1 MFPSLRSPVTALVR
15 TLITTLVTM
24 LVTMALVL
32 PLTIVP
38 AQAKK
43 SDELKE
49 QEREVA
55 TQVESMGETLM
66 AAGSRVRKAMK
77 AYARAEAKVRRAEK
91 AERAATKK
99 AKVAE
104 SKALMAQRA
113 AGRAYAAWEAGKLQE
128 GMVRTELARTE
139 LKIDEVARAVY
150 QQGPLAEVEVLLDS
164 QSPADFTARLASV
177 DAVGRLQSSVYTGLT
192 RTRADL
198 AMQEVQL
205 QAARVAAQEKQ
216 AIADQRLAE
225 AKAARAEAAATTT
238 ALESARAE
246 QKVAVRKAQKYRAQ
260 VKRKIEQLKREQQR
274 LAAAAAKAARE
285 EAARAARA
293 GGNVSAMAIPSGG
306 LLWPVASGGR
316 MSSAVGPRTH
326 PVFGYRSCHTGQDI
340 AAPSGTPVRA
350 SADGRVI
357 TSGSG
362 GAYGNSIMLV
372 HSGGLTTFY
381 AHLSSKSVSVGQEIK
396 AGDQVGTVGSTGWST
411 GPHLHY
417 ETRVNGTAYDP
428 MGWFGQPSRPV
439 VC

>member
-1 MFPSLRSPVTALVR
+1 MFPSLRVLVVALVV
-15 TLITTLVTM
+15 L
-24 LVTMALVL
+24 ALGAT
-32 PLTIVP
+32 PT
-38 AQAKK
+38 QAKK

-55 TQVESMGETLM
+55 SQVESMGETLA
-66 AAGSRVRKAMK
+66 AAGTRVTKAMK
-77 AYARAEAKVRRAEK
+77 AFTRVQAKVERAEK
-91 AERAATKK
+91 AERAAIRK
-99 AKVAE
+99 AKIAE

-113 AGRAYAAWEAGKLQE
+113 AGKAYAAWKAGKFQE

-139 LKIDEVARAVY
+139 VAINEVARAVY

-177 DAVGRLQSSVYTGLT
+177 DAVGRLQSSVYSGLT

-205 QAARVAAQEKQ
+205 QAAKVAAEEKQ

-225 AKAARAEAAATTT
+225 STQARAEAAATTER
-238 ALESARAE
+238 LEQVRAE
-246 QKVAVRKAQKYRAQ
+246 QRVVVRQAQKY
-260 VKRKIEQLKREQQR
+260 KRKVERRLTQLKREQER

-293 GGNVSAMAIPSGG
+293 GSGTPAMAIPSGG

-340 AAPSGTPVRA
+340 AAPTGTPVRA

-381 AHLSSKSVSVGQEIK
+381 AHLSTKSVQVGQEIK

-417 ETRVNGTAYDP
+417 ETRINGTAYDP

-439 VC
+439 TC

>member
-1 MFPSLRSPVTALVR
+1 MFPSLRVLVLALV
-15 TLITTLVTM
+15 V
-24 LVTMALVL
+24 VALGA
-32 PLTIVP
+32 TP

-43 SDELKE
+43 SDELKQ
-49 QEREVA
+49 QERAVA
-55 TQVESMGETLM
+55 SQVESMGETLA

-77 AYARAEAKVRRAEK
+77 AFTRVQAKVARAEK
-91 AERAATKK
+91 AEGAAIRK
-99 AKVAE
+99 AKIAE

-113 AGRAYAAWEAGKLQE
+113 AGQAYSAWKAGKFQE

-139 LKIDEVARAVY
+139 VAINEVARAVY

-164 QSPADFTARLASV
+164 QTPADFTARLVSV
-177 DAVGRLQSSVYTGLT
+177 DAVGRLQSSVYIGLT
-192 RTRADL
+192 RTRATL

-205 QAARVAAQEKQ
+205 QAAKVAAEEKQ

-225 AKAARAEAAATTT
+225 LKQARAEAAATTRRL
-238 ALESARAE
+238 AQVRAE
-246 QKVAVRKAQKYRAQ
+246 QRVVVRQAQKY
-260 VKRKIEQLKREQQR
+260 KRKIERRLSQLKREQER

-293 GGNVSAMAIPSGG
+293 GSGTPTMAIPSGG
-306 LLWPVASGGR
+306 LLWPVASGGH
-316 MSSAVGPRTH
+316 MSSPVGPRVH

-340 AAPSGTPVRA
+340 AAPTGTPVRA

-381 AHLSSKSVSVGQEIK
+381 AHLSSKSVQVGQEIK

-439 VC
+439 TC

>member
-1 MFPSLRSPVTALVR
+1 MFPSLRVLVVALVV
-15 TLITTLVTM
+15 L
-24 LVTMALVL
+24 ALGA
-32 PLTIVP
+32 TP

-55 TQVESMGETLM
+55 SQVESMGETLA
-66 AAGSRVRKAMK
+66 AAGTRVTKAMK
-77 AYARAEAKVRRAEK
+77 AFTRVQAKVERAEK
-91 AERAATKK
+91 AERAAIRK
-99 AKVAE
+99 AKIAE

-113 AGRAYAAWEAGKLQE
+113 AGKAYAAWKAGKFQE

-139 LKIDEVARAVY
+139 VAINEVARAVY

-177 DAVGRLQSSVYTGLT
+177 DAVGRLQSSVYSGLT

-205 QAARVAAQEKQ
+205 QAAKVAAEEKQ
-216 AIADQRLAE
+216 AIADQRFAE
-225 AKAARAEAAATTT
+225 SAQARAEAAATTER
-238 ALESARAE
+238 LEQVRAE
-246 QKVAVRKAQKYRAQ
+246 QRVVVRQAQKY
-260 VKRKIEQLKREQQR
+260 KRKVERRLTQLKREQER

-293 GGNVSAMAIPSGG
+293 GSGTPAMAIPSGG

-340 AAPSGTPVRA
+340 AAPTGTPVRA

-381 AHLSSKSVSVGQEIK
+381 AHLSTKSVQVGQEIK

-417 ETRVNGTAYDP
+417 ETRINGTAYDP

-439 VC
+439 TC

>member
-1 MFPSLRSPVTALVR
+1 MFPSLRVTVIAVVVALAVASGA
-15 TLITTLVTM
+15 T
-24 LVTMALVL
+24 
-32 PLTIVP
+32 P

-55 TQVESMGETLM
+55 SQVESMGETLA
-66 AAGSRVRKAMK
+66 AAGSRVTKAM
-77 AYARAEAKVRRAEK
+77 RAFTRVQAKVQRAEK
-91 AERAATKK
+91 AERAAIRKSK
-99 AKVAE
+99 IAE

-113 AGRAYAAWEAGKLQE
+113 AGKAYAAWEAGKLQE

-139 LKIDEVARAVY
+139 LKINEVARAVY

-177 DAVGRLQSSVYTGLT
+177 DAVGRLQSSIYTGLN

-205 QAARVAAQEKQ
+205 QAAKVAAEEKQ
-216 AIADQRLAE
+216 ALADQRLAE
-225 AKAARAEAAATTT
+225 AKDARAEAAARTR
-238 ALESARAE
+238 ALERAKAE
-246 QKVAVRKAQKYRAQ
+246 QSVVVRQAQKY
-260 VKRKIEQLKREQQR
+260 KRKVQRRLMQLKQEQQR

-293 GGNVSAMAIPSGG
+293 GAGTPAMAIPSGG
-306 LLWPVASGGR
+306 LLWPVAAGGR

-340 AAPSGTPVRA
+340 AAPTGTAVRA

-381 AHLSSKSVSVGQEIK
+381 AHLSSKSVQVGQELK

-411 GPHLHY
+411 GPHLHF

>member
-1 MFPSLRSPVTALVR
+1 VFPSLRVLVVALVV
-15 TLITTLVTM
+15 L
-24 LVTMALVL
+24 ALGA
-32 PLTIVP
+32 TP

-55 TQVESMGETLM
+55 SQVESMGETLA
-66 AAGSRVRKAMK
+66 AAGTRVTKAMK
-77 AYARAEAKVRRAEK
+77 AFTRVQAKVARAEK
-91 AERAATKK
+91 AERAAIRK
-99 AKVAE
+99 AKIAE

-113 AGRAYAAWEAGKLQE
+113 AGKAYAAWKAGKFQE

-139 LKIDEVARAVY
+139 VAINEVARAVY

-177 DAVGRLQSSVYTGLT
+177 DAVGRLQSSVYSGLT

-205 QAARVAAQEKQ
+205 QAAKVAAEEKQ

-225 AKAARAEAAATTT
+225 STQARAEAAATT
-238 ALESARAE
+238 ARLEQVRAE
-246 QKVAVRKAQKYRAQ
+246 QRRVVRQAQKY
-260 VKRKIEQLKREQQR
+260 KRKVERRLTQLKREQER

-293 GGNVSAMAIPSGG
+293 GSGTPAMAIPSGG
-306 LLWPVASGGR
+306 LLWPVAAGGR

-340 AAPSGTPVRA
+340 AAPTGTPVRA

-381 AHLSSKSVSVGQEIK
+381 AHLSTKSVQVGQEIK

-417 ETRVNGTAYDP
+417 ETRINGTAYDP

-439 VC
+439 TC

>member
-1 MFPSLRSPVTALVR
+1 MFPSLRVLVIAVVVLALGS
-15 TLITTLVTM
+15 T
-24 LVTMALVL
+24 
-32 PLTIVP
+32 P

-55 TQVESMGETLM
+55 SQVESMGETLA
-66 AAGSRVRKAMK
+66 AAGSRVTKAMK
-77 AYARAEAKVRRAEK
+77 AFTRVQAKVARAEK
-91 AERAATKK
+91 AERAATRK
-99 AKVAE
+99 AKIAE

-113 AGRAYAAWEAGKLQE
+113 AGKAYAAWKAGKFQE

-139 LKIDEVARAVY
+139 VAINEVARAVY

-192 RTRADL
+192 RTRAEL

-205 QAARVAAQEKQ
+205 QAAKFAAEEKQ

-225 AKAARAEAAATTT
+225 SKQARAEARATTRRV
-238 ALESARAE
+238 EQARAE
-246 QKVAVRKAQKYRAQ
+246 QRVVVRKAQKY
-260 VKRKIEQLKREQQR
+260 KRKVERRLTQLKREQGR

-293 GGNVSAMAIPSGG
+293 GSGVPAMAIPSGG

-316 MSSAVGPRTH
+316 MSSSVGPRTH
-326 PVFGYRSCHTGQDI
+326 PIFGYRSCHTGQDI
-340 AAPSGTPVRA
+340 AAPTGTPVRA

-362 GAYGNSIMLV
+362 GVYGNSIMLV

-381 AHLSSKSVSVGQEIK
+381 AHLSSKSVQVGQEIK

-439 VC
+439 TC

>member
-1 MFPSLRSPVTALVR
+1 VFPSLRVAVIALVV
-15 TLITTLVTM
+15 L
-24 LVTMALVL
+24 ALGA
-32 PLTIVP
+32 TP

-55 TQVESMGETLM
+55 SQVDSMGETLA
-66 AAGSRVRKAMK
+66 AAGSRVTKAMK
-77 AYARAEAKVRRAEK
+77 AFTRVQAKVERAEK
-91 AERAATKK
+91 AERAAIRK
-99 AKVAE
+99 AKIAE

-113 AGRAYAAWEAGKLQE
+113 AGKAFAAWKAGKFQE

-139 LKIDEVARAVY
+139 LQINEVARAVY

-177 DAVGRLQSSVYTGLT
+177 DAVGRLQSSVYTGLN

-205 QAARVAAQEKQ
+205 QAAKVAAEEKQ

-225 AKAARAEAAATTT
+225 STQARAEAAATTQR
-238 ALESARAE
+238 LEQVRAE
-246 QKVAVRKAQKYRAQ
+246 QRVVVRQAQKY
-260 VKRKIEQLKREQQR
+260 KRKVERRLVQLKREQER

-293 GGNVSAMAIPSGG
+293 GAGAPAMAIPSGG
-306 LLWPVASGGR
+306 LLWPVAAGGR
-316 MSSAVGPRTH
+316 MSSPVGPRIH

-340 AAPSGTPVRA
+340 AAPTGTPVRA

-381 AHLSSKSVSVGQEIK
+381 AHLAAKSVQVGQEVK

-417 ETRVNGTAYDP
+417 ETRMTGTAYDP

>member
-1 MFPSLRSPVTALVR
+1 MFPSLRVLVVALVV
-15 TLITTLVTM
+15 L
-24 LVTMALVL
+24 ALGA
-32 PLTIVP
+32 TP

-55 TQVESMGETLM
+55 SQVESMGETLA
-66 AAGSRVRKAMK
+66 AAGTRVTKAMK
-77 AYARAEAKVRRAEK
+77 AFTRVQAKVERAEK
-91 AERAATKK
+91 AERAAIRK
-99 AKVAE
+99 AKIAE

-113 AGRAYAAWEAGKLQE
+113 AGKAYAAWKAGKFQE

-139 LKIDEVARAVY
+139 VAINEVARAVY

-177 DAVGRLQSSVYTGLT
+177 DAVGRLQSSVYSGLT

-205 QAARVAAQEKQ
+205 QAAKVAAEEKQ

-225 AKAARAEAAATTT
+225 STQARAEAAATTER
-238 ALESARAE
+238 LEQVRAE
-246 QKVAVRKAQKYRAQ
+246 QRVVVRQAQKY
-260 VKRKIEQLKREQQR
+260 KRKVERRLTQLKREQER

-293 GGNVSAMAIPSGG
+293 GSGTPAMAIPSGG

-340 AAPSGTPVRA
+340 AAPTGTPVRA

-381 AHLSSKSVSVGQEIK
+381 AHLSTKSVQVGQEIK

-417 ETRVNGTAYDP
+417 ETRINGTAYDP

-439 VC
+439 TC

>member
-1 MFPSLRSPVTALVR
+1 MFPSLRVLVIALVV
-15 TLITTLVTM
+15 L
-24 LVTMALVL
+24 ALGA
-32 PLTIVP
+32 TP

-55 TQVESMGETLM
+55 SQVESMGETLA
-66 AAGSRVRKAMK
+66 AAGSRVTKAMK
-77 AYARAEAKVRRAEK
+77 AFTRVQAKVARAEK
-91 AERAATKK
+91 AERAATRK
-99 AKVAE
+99 AKIAE

-113 AGRAYAAWEAGKLQE
+113 AGKAYAAWKAGKFQE

-139 LKIDEVARAVY
+139 VAINEVARAVY

-205 QAARVAAQEKQ
+205 QAAKIAAEEKQ

-225 AKAARAEAAATTT
+225 SRQARAEARATT
-238 ALESARAE
+238 ERVEQARAE
-246 QKVAVRKAQKYRAQ
+246 QRVVVRQAQKY
-260 VKRKIEQLKREQQR
+260 KRKVERRLTQLKREQER

-293 GGNVSAMAIPSGG
+293 GSGVPAMAIPSGG

-316 MSSAVGPRTH
+316 MSSSVGPRTH

-340 AAPSGTPVRA
+340 AAPTGTPVRA

-381 AHLSSKSVSVGQEIK
+381 AHLSSKSVQVGQEIK

-439 VC
+439 TC